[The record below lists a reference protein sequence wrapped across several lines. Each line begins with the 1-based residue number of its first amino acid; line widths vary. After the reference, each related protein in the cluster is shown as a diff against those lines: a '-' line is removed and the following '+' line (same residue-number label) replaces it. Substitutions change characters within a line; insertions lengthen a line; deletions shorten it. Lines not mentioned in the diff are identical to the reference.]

1 VNRYTVARLVKEE
14 RLSDKEE
21 IKKVDTAKALKAMKT
36 VKIWKLHKRNS
47 QDL

>member
-36 VKIWKLHKRNS
+36 V
-47 QDL
+47 